1 MRWARVVGV
10 VRGAQVVAIVAL
22 VGTALSGVEAGGAGR
37 VVLWAALVLWG
48 TAMAEIAVRV
58 ALGAVRALR
67 RRGAKETPGADGA
80 LPGAVDL
87 HTPVA
92 GRWRAF
98 NSPADKVPSH
108 GTHFLA
114 QTYAIDIIRTPEDAP
129 EDDSEDTPDGAR
141 KGASA
146 PALRWWPP
154 FPANRDFPAF
164 GAPVLAPAAG
174 RVVTVAGSAHRD
186 HRARNTV
193 LGLAYLMVVE
203 QMVRSVAAGAG
214 IGAIVGNHVVLE
226 LEDGSYALFAHLRR
240 GSATVREGDTVR
252 AGQQLAECGNSGN
265 SSEPHLHFQLMD
277 GPDPRR
283 AAGVP
288 FTWRGVGVPGN
299 GTDFTAT
306 PARTPEAGGHEAD
319 RPEAADP
326 AVN

>member
-1 MRWARVVGV
+1 MNRARAVGV
-10 VRGAQVVAIVAL
+10 VRGAQVVATVAL
-22 VGTALSGVEAGGAGR
+22 VVTALAGVETGGAGR
-37 VVLWAALVLWG
+37 VALWVAVGVWG
-48 TAMAEIAVRV
+48 TAMAEIAVRTG
-58 ALGAVRALR
+58 LGAVRALR
-67 RRGAKETPGADGA
+67 RRRGAKDAPGSDGA
-80 LPGAVDL
+80 LPGAVAL
-87 HTPVA
+87 HSPVA

-108 GTHFLA
+108 GTHSLA
-114 QTYAIDIIRTPEDAP
+114 QTYAIDLVRTPE
-129 EDDSEDTPDGAR
+129 
-141 KGASA
+141 GASA

-154 FPANRDFPAF
+154 FPANRDFPAY

-193 LGLAYLMVVE
+193 PGLAYLMVVE
-203 QMVRSVAAGAG
+203 QVARSVAAGAG

-226 LEDGSYALFAHLRR
+226 LEDGPYALFAHLRR
-240 GSATVREGDTVR
+240 GSTTVREGDVVR

-288 FTWRGVGVPGN
+288 FTWRGIGVPGN

-306 PARTPEAGGHEAD
+306 PART
-319 RPEAADP
+319 ADP
-326 AVN
+326 AVS